1 MKIHP
6 FILITSVV
14 MLAGTCDYNDNRL
27 KIKNNSAYDIAFDY
41 STDTILEQ
49 DFTNF
54 NSIINDKIMPGEVA
68 NQLLPGSTN
77 AWPFLIKK
85 SKNNKLNVFIFN
97 NDTLLKYNDREYIR
111 NHKLYKR
118 YSLTE
123 EELNEINWIIEYP

>member
-1 MKIHP
+1 
-6 FILITSVV
+6 

-49 DFTNF
+49 DFINF
-54 NSIINDKIMPGEVA
+54 NSIINDKIMPGELA

-97 NDTLLKYNDREYIR
+97 YDTLLKYNDREYIR

-123 EELNEINWIIEYP
+123 EELNQINWIIEYP